1 MGGQIVDASII
12 AAPKQRNTNAEKRDI
27 KEGRIPAG
35 WADKPAKLAQKDR
48 DARWTV
54 KWSKAK
60 PAEDGS
66 PRMDLAVPAFG
77 YKNHVGIDRRHGLI
91 PHLVGDGRGPSRRDP
106 TAHPDLEGKYRQRCV
121 GGDTAY
127 RSRANRTRGTWLEN
141 GRRSRDPPQEAAAQA
156 DAQAHGPGE
165 RGQVKGASRR
175 RARVRTREGADGTG
189 RAHDRSGQ
197 SAGED
202 RTCQPRLQ
210 HEANDLAHRP
220 SRPGIGG

>member
-66 PRMDLAVPAFG
+66 P
-77 YKNHVGIDRRHGLI
+77 
-91 PHLVGDGRGPSRRDP
+91 
-106 TAHPDLEGKYRQRCV
+106 Q
-121 GGDTAY
+121 
-127 RSRANRTRGTWLEN
+127 
-141 GRRSRDPPQEAAAQA
+141 
-156 DAQAHGPGE
+156 HGPG
-165 RGQVKGASRR
+165 GARL
-175 RARVRTREGADGTG
+175 
-189 RAHDRSGQ
+189 
-197 SAGED
+197 
-202 RTCQPRLQ
+202 RLQ
-210 HEANDLAHRP
+210 EPCRH
-220 SRPGIGG
+220 